1 MGGDE
6 LSNLAGSGAGDVRCA
21 VLPIAILLVRAVAG
35 NGEGNHRAAVLG
47 IARRH
52 ISRQVAHQQ
61 TFREV
66 AVDIMLNSGCAQVVE
81 VLLLPIFLIAAG
93 LETPGNHNALTL
105 GQLGTQVVADELS
118 RRTDGNETG
127 ILVLPTVHGKP
138 EAGVCVVASI
148 EVLSICSKTADNNE
162 IVDVSHNVCLLSRQ
176 FVIKKAGSP
185 LLWKVCLTTNC
196 EMYERGNAPK

>member
-1 MGGDE
+1 MCSGRSVCGRGGSSSIILSVLAACESRFLNPYRIRVAVLTILVLVSAAGQHAREHNGVALVKMGGDE

-35 NGEGNHRAAVLG
+35 NGEGNHHAAVLG

-138 EAGVCVVASI
+138 EAGV
-148 EVLSICSKTADNNE
+148 
-162 IVDVSHNVCLLSRQ
+162 
-176 FVIKKAGSP
+176 
-185 LLWKVCLTTNC
+185 
-196 EMYERGNAPK
+196 